1 MTFDTVKLKAI
12 MEEDAFT
19 LTDKLQLIV
28 GLEDLSDAN
37 VSDVEIY
44 IKSISKIRLGRLEK
58 YISAKIELLDAEH
71 SYEDIVAELQNTSK
85 DNITWMTESKMF
97 WEDSVNYWKDAMNT
111 ITEEIKIQE
120 EVINFLQSK
129 DVTNLL
135 QPTEKKEC

>member
-58 YISAKIELLDAEH
+58 YISTKIELLDAEH
-71 SYEDIVAELQNTSK
+71 GYEDIVAELQNASK
-85 DNITWMTESKMF
+85 DSITWMTESKMF